1 MAKDSANKSTE
12 IAIKDSEMAAL
23 NKEVE
28 AQKIESYQSL
38 LISVEQHVATVTLN
52 RPEKRNAFNDEM
64 IAELTTAF
72 SDLGANDE
80 VRVIVLAATGK
91 AFCAGADLN
100 WMRAMADYS
109 YEENL
114 ADADKLAQMLK
125 TIYECP
131 KPTIAA
137 IQGDVYAGG
146 MGLVAACDVAIA
158 VKIASFCLSEVRL
171 GLVPATISP
180 YVIRAMGVRAAQR
193 YFLSAEVFD
202 SKRARQLGFIHER
215 VSEESLMGEVAIFC
229 KKVVKNSPDAMK
241 ACKTLLHDV
250 AGQPLTDSLIAD
262 TVKGIADIRASEQG
276 KDGVQAFLQ
285 KRRPLWL
292 TED

>member
-1 MAKDSANKSTE
+1 MTDHTASP
-12 IAIKDSEMAAL
+12 L
-23 NKEVE
+23 NS
-28 AQKIESYQSL
+28 QPDTYQML
-38 LISVEQHVATVTLN
+38 KLTVDRHVATVTLQ
-52 RPEKRNAFNDEM
+52 RPDKRNAFNDEM
-64 IAELTTAF
+64 ISELTAAF
-72 SDLGANDE
+72 TKLGADHD
-80 VRVIVLAATGK
+80 VRVIVLAAAGK

-146 MGLVAACDVAIA
+146 MGLVAACDIAIA
-158 VKIASFCLSEVRL
+158 VKIANFCLSEVRL

-180 YVIRAMGVRAAQR
+180 YVIRAIGARAAQR

-202 SKRARQLGFIHER
+202 SKKARQLGFIHER
-215 VSEESLMGEVAIFC
+215 VSEESLDDAVDTLCQRMI
-229 KKVVKNSPDAMK
+229 KNSPDAVK
-241 ACKTLLHDV
+241 TCKQLLHDV
-250 AGQPLTDSLIAD
+250 AGAPITDELIAD
-262 TVKGIADIRASEQG
+262 TVKGIADIRSSTQG
-276 KDGVQAFLQ
+276 REGVQAFLQ
-285 KRRPLWL
+285 KRKPDWL
-292 TED
+292 V